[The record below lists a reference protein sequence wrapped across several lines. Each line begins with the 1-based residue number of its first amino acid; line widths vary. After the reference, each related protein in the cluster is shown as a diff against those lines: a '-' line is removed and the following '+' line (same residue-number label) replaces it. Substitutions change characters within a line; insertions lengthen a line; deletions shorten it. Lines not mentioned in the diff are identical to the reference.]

1 MNNLEEFIKKNR
13 TEFDH
18 KEPREKLWDRI
29 ESDLDGNPPKFA
41 WIWKAAVVVLLAACG
56 YLIWERGHVETTDPV
71 ASADLLVDPEF
82 VETELY
88 YTQLIAEQRRLVE
101 QFELDDPE
109 LKENFRRDLASLDT
123 AYQDLQQEYV
133 DTSNE
138 TVLEA
143 MIDNL
148 QLRMELLNQQLVILK
163 QIKDDYENETEQIEN
178 I

>member
-29 ESDLDGNPPKFA
+29 ESDLDGNPPKFG
-41 WIWKAAVVVLLAACG
+41 WIWKAAVVVLLAACS
-56 YLIWERGHVETTDPV
+56 YLIWERGQAPIPDSLVSEE
-71 ASADLLVDPEF
+71 LLVDPEF

-88 YTQLIAEQRRLVE
+88 YTQLIAEQRRMVE
-101 QFELDDPE
+101 QFDLDDPE
-109 LKENFRRDLASLDT
+109 IKENFRRDLASLDT
-123 AYQDLQQEYV
+123 AYQDLQQEYA

-148 QLRMELLNQQLVILK
+148 QLRLELLNQQLVILK
-163 QIKDDYENETEQIEN
+163 QIKDDYENETEHIEN